1 MPKKKFYEFQSE
13 LTWFSGGISLT
24 QLTCGFITIPVI
36 PKECPESSK
45 LRAYQNRFFHPQS
58 IFNWVLSNWPRIIEK
73 KTFSRKVVFFPS
85 IHSVVIISSEK
96 EREENLHI
104 QLKKIEFSI
113 TSLQNKFKNN
123 PIDIDD
129 TILLYSLIYFKTI
142 RILNSHKISSKKK
155 DNQEI
160 KLEITILIFQKNIT
174 NIQLTTWSIKSY

>member
-1 MPKKKFYEFQSE
+1 
-13 LTWFSGGISLT
+13 
-24 QLTCGFITIPVI
+24 
-36 PKECPESSK
+36 
-45 LRAYQNRFFHPQS
+45 
-58 IFNWVLSNWPRIIEK
+58 
-73 KTFSRKVVFFPS
+73 VVFFPS

-123 PIDIDD
+123 PIDIDG

-174 NIQLTTWSIKSY
+174 NIQLTT